1 MFSLTSSPLLSWL
14 LTSFQPNWL
23 LTILLTHRVP
33 QDICTSLKCSSSHIC
48 KIHSISSFRS
58 QFHMSP
64 HFLAPNSSLPFCVYH
79 CNVYLF
85 VYQTVCPLKLGLC
98 VTWCPLPCGCSVNSS
113 WHLVFIP
120 AGERRRKRWETGRSN
135 PEVAPARP
143 VKETAFTPKAEQNF
157 QPPMRGLQVLAPLH
171 SWDSGKSESRT
182 QHHYLVRH
190 MHHASA
196 QLVVSEPVIHIMD
209 TLWLQPLTY
218 LGQGTA
224 ALDGWETYGLGGKAR
239 GLPGTG

>member
-1 MFSLTSSPLLSWL
+1 MEW
-14 LTSFQPNWL
+14 
-23 LTILLTHRVP
+23 IL
-33 QDICTSLKCSSSHIC
+33 HIC
-48 KIHSISSFRS
+48 EEEHFRLV
-58 QFHMSP
+58 QMSWG
-64 HFLAPNSSLPFCVYH
+64 
-79 CNVYLF
+79 
-85 VYQTVCPLKLGLC
+85 TLC
-98 VTWCPLPCGCSVNSS
+98 VRRMV
-113 WHLVFIP
+113 
-120 AGERRRKRWETGRSN
+120 RRRKRWETGRSN

-209 TLWLQPLTY
+209 TLWLQPLTH